1 MSAGLIRPSHAFRL
15 QDAPLD
21 SLVRMHQ
28 TVRRRDPGTLH
39 DCEEEVQK
47 LPVYQL
53 QRQEGDQSVQ
63 RPSVL
68 TRVHVSQGC
77 TLDPERHQWLDRL
90 FACLRQFKLCTLV
103 FISAGGSAQ

>member
-1 MSAGLIRPSHAFRL
+1 MGSGAWQTEVHVTTWLQQYSALVSFCLIL
-15 QDAPLD
+15 L
-21 SLVRMHQ
+21 SLKFENSPPNVSAI
-28 TVRRRDPGTLH
+28 
-39 DCEEEVQK
+39 CQK

-77 TLDPERHQWLDRL
+77 TLDPQRQWLDRL
-90 FACLRQFKLCTLV
+90 FACLRQFQLCTLV

>member
-1 MSAGLIRPSHAFRL
+1 MSVGLIRPSHAFRL

-77 TLDPERHQWLDRL
+77 TLDPQRQWLDRL
-90 FACLRQFKLCTLV
+90 FACLRQFQLCTLV